1 MGSLK
6 RTLLLLGLSFL
17 VVVGLMGQNTVS
29 IFGKVQ
35 DAKTGEALIGVNIRL
50 EGTEKGSTTDI
61 DGLYEIPGVIPGS
74 YNITAS
80 YLGYQ
85 TKTRSN
91 VIIQSKGN
99 DDINFELQEGGLDL
113 ETVVVT
119 ASPFETKLSTPL
131 SLQTLSPEEI
141 KTYPGGNNDIAKV
154 VQSLP
159 GVSGSIGGFR
169 NDVIIRGGAPNEN
182 VYYLDG
188 IEIPNINHFSTQGSA
203 GGPVGLLNV
212 DFIEEV
218 ELSTSSF
225 GAQYDNPLSG
235 VLQFDQRKGN
245 QRIRQTNLRVSASEA
260 ALTTEGPLFK
270 GDKSE
275 ANTSYILS
283 VRRSYLQ
290 ALFELIGLPI
300 RPDYWDYQYKI
311 SHEINEYNSIFITG
325 IGSVDDF
332 SVKAPEDFDA
342 EQQSVLDQVPVI
354 KQWTTTA
361 GFGWKRRLKNGKG
374 IMNTFLSTNILNND
388 FSRYTDNENLT
399 GLVLKNNSRET
410 EQKLR
415 YHYTHFLN
423 DWSLNVGLNLT
434 RSIYTNETNDLAFD
448 NTFLTELDFLKYG
461 FFGQASKSFMD
472 GRLDFTIGF
481 RMDDNTYTQE
491 NGTLLK
497 TFSPRTAI
505 SYVLDPEYKW
515 RLSASLGQYYKIA
528 PYTILGYQD
537 QTGNFSNQDVPY
549 IGSFHAVLGLERKL
563 GQFAKISA
571 EGFFKR
577 YTNYPISV
585 ADQVSLANK
594 GADFS
599 VLGNEEVI
607 SDGQGRTYGIEL
619 FYQQKLQKNFYGI
632 LAYTFFK
639 SEFTGLDGVYR
650 PSVWDSRHLLSFT
663 GGYKLPGNWEFSVRY
678 RFAGNTPFP
687 PVDPEASLPVYPV
700 LILDY
705 SNLGQSQLS
714 SFNQLDVRIDKK
726 WNAKS
731 YTFNLFFEIQNAL
744 TQNNPEPPSFGLDR
758 DEAGVIIEPRTLVE
772 VINSPS
778 SLLPIIGL
786 AIDF

>member
-1 MGSLK
+1 MK
-6 RTLLLLGLSFL
+6 RLFLLLVLLQIAITGLIS
-17 VVVGLMGQNTVS
+17 QTTVS
-29 IFGKVQ
+29 VFGKVQ
-35 DAKTGEALIGVNIRL
+35 DANTGEPLIGVNIRL
-50 EGTEKGSTTDI
+50 EGTERGATTDL
-61 DGLYEIPGVIPGS
+61 DGLYEITGVEPGS

-80 YLGYQ
+80 YIGYQ
-85 TKTRSN
+85 TNTRSN
-91 VIIQSKGN
+91 VIVQSKGN

-119 ASPFETKLSTPL
+119 ASPFQTKISTPL

-212 DFIEEV
+212 DFIEKV

-235 VLQFDQRKGN
+235 VLQFDQRLGN
-245 QRIRQTNLRVSASEA
+245 QRQRQTNLRISASEA

-311 SHEINEYNSIFITG
+311 NHKIDEYNSVFLTG

-332 SVKAPEDFDA
+332 SVKAPDDFDP
-342 EQQSVLDQVPVI
+342 EQQSVLDQVPII
-354 KQWTTTA
+354 KQWTTTV
-361 GFGWKRRLKNGKG
+361 GLGWKRRLKNGKG
-374 IMNTFLSTNILNND
+374 IMNTYLSTNILNNN
-388 FSRYTDNENLT
+388 FSRYLDNENLS

-415 YHYTHFLN
+415 YHYTRFVN
-423 DWSLNVGLNLT
+423 NWSLNFGVNVT
-434 RSIYTNETNDLAFD
+434 RAIYSNETEDIAFD
-448 NTFLTELDFLKYG
+448 NTFLTEIDFWKYG
-461 FFGQASKSFMD
+461 LFTQASKSFMD

-481 RMDDNTYTQE
+481 RMDDNTFTEE

-505 SYVLDPEYKW
+505 SYVLDPNYNW

-537 QTGNFSNQDVPY
+537 QNGNFANQEAPY

-563 GQFAKISA
+563 GKFAKFSA

-577 YTNYPISV
+577 YTNYPISL

-599 VLGNEEVI
+599 VLGNEEVS
-607 SDGQGRTYGIEL
+607 SDGLGRTYGLEL
-619 FYQQKLQKNFYGI
+619 LYQQKLQKNFYGI

-678 RFAGNTPFP
+678 RYAGRTPFP
-687 PVDPEASLPVYPV
+687 PVDPDASLPVYPV

-705 SNLGQSQLS
+705 SNLGQTQLS
-714 SFNQLDVRIDKK
+714 TFNQLDVRIDKK

-731 YTFNLFFEIQNAL
+731 FTFNLFFEIQNAL
-744 TQNNPEPPSFGLDR
+744 VQNNPEPPSFGLDR
-758 DEAGVIIEPRTLVE
+758 DETGAIIEPRALVE
-772 VINSPS
+772 VLNSPS
-778 SLLPIIGL
+778 SFLPIIGL

>member
-1 MGSLK
+1 M
-6 RTLLLLGLSFL
+6 
-17 VVVGLMGQNTVS
+17 
-29 IFGKVQ
+29 
-35 DAKTGEALIGVNIRL
+35 
-50 EGTEKGSTTDI
+50 
-61 DGLYEIPGVIPGS
+61 
-74 YNITAS
+74 
-80 YLGYQ
+80 
-85 TKTRSN
+85 
-91 VIIQSKGN
+91 
-99 DDINFELQEGGLDL
+99 
-113 ETVVVT
+113 
-119 ASPFETKLSTPL
+119 
-131 SLQTLSPEEI
+131 
-141 KTYPGGNNDIAKV
+141 
-154 VQSLP
+154 
-159 GVSGSIGGFR
+159 
-169 NDVIIRGGAPNEN
+169 
-182 VYYLDG
+182 
-188 IEIPNINHFSTQGSA
+188 
-203 GGPVGLLNV
+203 
-212 DFIEEV
+212 
-218 ELSTSSF
+218 
-225 GAQYDNPLSG
+225 
-235 VLQFDQRKGN
+235 
-245 QRIRQTNLRVSASEA
+245 
-260 ALTTEGPLFK
+260 TTEGPLFK

-342 EQQSVLDQVPVI
+342 EQQAVLDQVPVI

-361 GFGWKRRLKNGKG
+361 GFGWKKRLKSGKG

-434 RSIYTNETNDLAFD
+434 RSIYTNETNDIAFD

-481 RMDDNTYTQE
+481 RMDDNTFTQE

-505 SYVLDPEYKW
+505 SYVLDAAYNW
-515 RLSASLGQYYKIA
+515 RMSASLGQYYKIA

-537 QTGNFSNQDVPY
+537 QTGNFSNQDAPY

-563 GQFAKISA
+563 GKFAKISA

-577 YTNYPISV
+577 YTNYPISI

-599 VLGNEEVI
+599 VLGNEDVVSE
-607 SDGQGRTYGIEL
+607 GLGRTYGIEL

-744 TQNNPEPPSFGLDR
+744 AQNNPEPPSFGLDR
-758 DEAGVIIEPRTLVE
+758 DQAGVIIEPRTLVE